1 MSKQHNRRAFTLIE
15 LLVVIAIIAILAA
28 ILFPVFARAR
38 ENARRASCMSNM
50 KQIGLGIMQYTQD
63 YDETYPPGWAG
74 RITAGTPGGILQTEA
89 GTPGAYFILCDP
101 STCGSGH
108 FFTWMDSIYPYVKS
122 VQVFKCPSSVDP
134 ETNPDYMMSGA
145 YSNTATTTIDALSG
159 FATAS
164 YGGSI
169 LHSGTPMAAI
179 VRPSETVMVYEVS
192 DTFAKYGIRGS
203 GAYYVPAYPDEFKRH
218 LDGINLTFGDGHV
231 KWLSLN
237 SLIAQSGSTVSA
249 TACNLS
255 SINDTLPY
263 CSKLWNPFRS

>member
-1 MSKQHNRRAFTLIE
+1 
-15 LLVVIAIIAILAA
+15 
-28 ILFPVFARAR
+28 
-38 ENARRASCMSNM
+38 MSNM

-74 RITAGTPGGILQTEA
+74 RITSGSYGGYPQTEA
-89 GTPGAYFILCDP
+89 GTPGAYFIICDP
-101 STCGSGH
+101 STCGSGGSGH

-122 VQVFKCPSSVDP
+122 VQIFKCPSSIDP

-145 YSNTATTTIDALSG
+145 YSNTASSTIDATSG

-164 YGGSI
+164 YGESI
-169 LHSGTPMAAI
+169 LNSGTPMSAI
-179 VRPSETVMVYEVS
+179 LRPSETVMVYEVS
-192 DTFAKYGIRGS
+192 DTYAKYGIRGP
-203 GAYYVPAYPDEFKRH
+203 GAYYVPYAPDEFKRH

-237 SLIAQSGSTVSA
+237 SLLAQSGTTVSA
-249 TACNLS
+249 TACNLT
-255 SINDTLPY
+255 SINEALPF